1 MTLRHALTLEAHMS
15 SLWREGLHPWTRNV
29 AEHGMTLA
37 SDRTLHLRRISR
49 HYENFLIL
57 HLFYMIA
64 FGVFLI
70 FFGIIVILY
79 PQFIAY
85 IIAFLIISMGIS
97 IISTALAFRRY
108 DNQSWKIGSYEIR
121 KKK

>member
-1 MTLRHALTLEAHMS
+1 MTLRHTLTFEAHMS

-29 AEHGMTLA
+29 AEYRMTLA
-37 SDRTLHLRRISR
+37 SDRTLDPCGISR
-49 HYENFLIL
+49 YYEILLIFYLFL
-57 HLFYMIA
+57 MIA